1 MKFGQVIEYNSRN
14 MFLHLW
20 FRKWGSET
28 SSRPFFV
35 LKLFIW
41 GKSKWSAAN
50 FQSLSIFLNLANH
63 KNKICKTLEN
73 WSRNM
78 LNFSVVENG
87 LGIVS
92 LPHFVYDFL
101 RNVFLM
107 LCSINWQNFIAWLP
121 LLLEILVL
129 QLFVNQVVTS

>member
-14 MFLHLW
+14 MFLQLS

-28 SSRPFFV
+28 SSRPFLV
-35 LKLFIW
+35 LKIFIW
-41 GKSKWSAAN
+41 GKSKWSAGY

-73 WSRNM
+73 WSRDM

-87 LGIVS
+87 LWIVS

-101 RNVFLM
+101 RNVFFM
-107 LCSINWQNFIAWLP
+107 LYSINWQNFIAFLRYWYCNC
-121 LLLEILVL
+121 LL
-129 QLFVNQVVTS
+129 TSLWRHRFWN